1 MPQNDIKLMH
11 NFTTHL
17 SRHALS
23 HRGYE
28 AGVCLSVCV
37 PVCVCA
43 TCVLSAFFGCQETN
57 VKACNERG
65 GSSSELEAWH
75 KPM

>member
-1 MPQNDIKLMH
+1 MH

-28 AGVCLSVCV
+28 VGVCLSVCV
-37 PVCVCA
+37 CGCVCNM
-43 TCVLSAFFGCQETN
+43 CVVSLFWLSENQ
-57 VKACNERG
+57 VKACNEAG